1 MKAAIQKASR
11 ETARLMSAHLRAE
24 ARNAGWPSH
33 AANALSVHFDG
44 QNFNVMAHKHHD
56 LVGDLEYGTPSTS
69 PTAAI
74 RRFKNRTKDAEQFFM
89 DRLAVHGEA
98 HDLPTF

>member
-1 MKAAIQKASR
+1 
-11 ETARLMSAHLRAE
+11 MSAQLRAE

-33 AANALSVHFDG
+33 AANALTVHYDG
-44 QNFNVMAHKHHD
+44 KDFNVVSHGNHN
-56 LVGDLEYGTPSTS
+56 LIGDLEYGTPSTS

-74 RRFKNRTKDAEQFFM
+74 RRFKNRMGNTEQFFM
-89 DRLAVHGEA
+89 DRLTVHGGA